1 MQEKENQDFVG
12 QLPELGPVSPMNR
25 SDSFDKISEKNEKD
39 DDIEAIVQEAGE
51 VHIEKAEDV
60 AVQVISAR
68 DDPEL
73 PVFTFRAIFLGIGLS
88 AFTSVRLY
96 ASIHEIEASLT
107 SIPRRC
113 LQRST
118 PSSRRTLPSRSSSA

>member
-1 MQEKENQDFVG
+1 MPVSPSLARPSPALTMQEKKENQDFVG

-25 SDSFDKISEKNEKD
+25 SDSFDKISEKNDKEED
-39 DDIEAIVQEAGE
+39 VEAIVQEAGD
-51 VHIEKAEDV
+51 VHIEKASDV

-88 AFTSVRLY
+88 AFTSVR
-96 ASIHEIEASLT
+96 
-107 SIPRRC
+107 PR
-113 LQRST
+113 T
-118 PSSRRTLPSRSSSA
+118 PVRYEHR

>member
-12 QLPELGPVSPMNR
+12 QLPELGPVSPMSR

-39 DDIEAIVQEAGE
+39 DDVEAIVQEAGE

-88 AFTSVRLY
+88 AFTSVCPCTSTCEG
-96 ASIHEIEASLT
+96 AASLI

-113 LQRST
+113 SRRST
-118 PSSRRTLPSRSSSA
+118 PSSRRTRPSRSSSA

>member
-1 MQEKENQDFVG
+1 MQEKKENQDFVG

-25 SDSFDKISEKNEKD
+25 SDSFDKLSEKNEKD
-39 DDIEAIVQEAGE
+39 DDVEAIVQEAGE
-51 VHIEKAEDV
+51 VQIEKAEDV

-88 AFTSVRLY
+88 AFTSVRFSSFMQC
-96 ASIHEIEASLT
+96 A
-107 SIPRRC
+107 RR
-113 LQRST
+113 
-118 PSSRRTLPSRSSSA
+118 